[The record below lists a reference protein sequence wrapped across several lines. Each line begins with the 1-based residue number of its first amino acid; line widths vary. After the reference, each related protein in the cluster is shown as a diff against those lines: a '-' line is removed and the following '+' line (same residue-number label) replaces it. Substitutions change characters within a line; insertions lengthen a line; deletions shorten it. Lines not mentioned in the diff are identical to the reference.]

1 MSRRTVLSALAV
13 TTTAGATLVATALPA
28 AAASKVKPGPSKEH
42 AVFIATNSTAGNS
55 IGVFSRGRD
64 GRLQAVRHYLT
75 GGIGATLPGAV
86 VDPLAS
92 QGALTYDAKNH
103 LLYVVNGGSST
114 LTVFAVDGLKLK
126 RLQVLDTRG
135 VLPTSVAVGNDLV
148 YVLDASGDG
157 AITGFKVVGGKLVRL
172 AGSTRSLGLGNVAQP
187 NFLDAPAQVAVA
199 PNGGA
204 VFVTTKKK
212 NTRGQLCPE
221 QQGDSRRRP
230 RSSLR
235 LPRRCRSRMSFDKA
249 GRLLVNEASGC
260 RDGRTPSTP
269 AATLTTLSHVS
280 NNGQVAACW
289 SVVAKG
295 FVYTGNSGS
304 ANITGFN
311 EDPTAV
317 LTLHD
322 ASGVTATT
330 GAGPVDMAVSQD
342 GQFLYQLANGAGAI
356 DEFHVNDDGSLSSL
370 GTVAGLGIAAG
381 SRGNE
386 GLAAS

>member
-1 MSRRTVLSALAV
+1 MSRRTILAALTV

-28 AAASKVKPGPSKEH
+28 AAAGKVKPGPPKEH
-42 AVFIATNSTAGNS
+42 AVFLATNATTGNS

-75 GGIGATLPGAV
+75 GGLGASLAGAV

-92 QGALTYDAKNH
+92 QGALTYDARNR
-103 LLYVVNGGSST
+103 LLYAVNGGSST

-126 RLQVLDTRG
+126 RVQVLDTG
-135 VLPTSVAVGNDLV
+135 GALPTSVAVGRDLV

-157 AITGFKVVGGKLVRL
+157 AITGFKVVGRKLVRL
-172 AGSTRSLGLGNVAQP
+172 PGSTRSLGLGNIAQP

-199 PNGGA
+199 PNGRA

-212 NTRGQLCPE
+212 NTVVSFALNNKGIPSARSVVTPSAAPVPFSMVF
-221 QQGDSRRRP
+221 DS
-230 RSSLR
+230 
-235 LPRRCRSRMSFDKA
+235 A
-249 GRLLVNEASGC
+249 GRLLVNEASGSETTYTVNG
-260 RDGRTPSTP
+260 D
-269 AATLTTLSHVS
+269 ATLTTVSHAS

-289 SVVAKG
+289 SAVAKG

-304 ANITGFN
+304 ANITAFN
-311 EDPTAV
+311 ENPNGV
-317 LTLHD
+317 LSLHD
-322 ASGVTATT
+322 ASGIAATT
-330 GAGPVDMAVSQD
+330 GAGPVDMAVSRD

-370 GTVAGLGIAAG
+370 GTVEGVGTV
-381 SRGNE
+381 NE